1 MSGLARK
8 RQRLFYL
15 ALLSGALTLLGQL
28 LLKAHRPLQLACEA
42 VTVSF
47 GLYVVLALLK
57 TDREAQ

>member
-1 MSGLARK
+1 MTDLAQK

-28 LLKAHRPLQLACEA
+28 LLKGHRPLQLTCEA

-47 GLYVVLALLK
+47 GLCVVLALLR
-57 TDREAQ
+57 TDREEQ